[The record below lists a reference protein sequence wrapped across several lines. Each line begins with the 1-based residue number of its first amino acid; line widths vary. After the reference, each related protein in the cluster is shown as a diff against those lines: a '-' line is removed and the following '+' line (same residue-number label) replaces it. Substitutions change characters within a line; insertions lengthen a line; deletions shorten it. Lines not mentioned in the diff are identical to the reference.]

1 MNVLRLSSRAS
12 LTVLLAVAVV
22 GCKSTAKPQAE
33 VASAMPPATDALGDS
48 KDASSSTMLA
58 SSTSPAGTQ
67 AAKPVFFTDKP
78 ELQEGTG
85 PMDPDVPTEFLRT
98 ESGLRYR
105 ILRQSTGPKPKLSD
119 TVVVNYRGWLSN
131 GKVFDSS
138 YDRGQTTSFALDSVI
153 AGWTEGMQLIGV
165 GGMIELWVPSRLGY
179 GATGSPGAVLPH
191 STLHFVV
198 ELVRV
203 K

>member
-1 MNVLRLSSRAS
+1 
-12 LTVLLAVAVV
+12 
-22 GCKSTAKPQAE
+22 
-33 VASAMPPATDALGDS
+33 
-48 KDASSSTMLA
+48 
-58 SSTSPAGTQ
+58 
-67 AAKPVFFTDKP
+67 
-78 ELQEGTG
+78 
-85 PMDPDVPTEFLRT
+85 MDPDVPTEFLRT

-179 GATGSPGAVLPH
+179 GATGSPGSILPH